1 VRIAS
6 PTAVKVQPGPE
17 VVKKGLAARSPP
29 RQPGSAG
36 TGARSSYYIPL
47 MSAPQT
53 VSVRTFTDKAEALA
67 HFILRA
73 GEAPRLLAFDDAVG
87 CPLEIAL
94 AALEWTRAVGVLP
107 DEDLLHAARLTS
119 ETAAAV
125 IERKVDGQRQYIY
138 LGPRLDAPPM
148 DVFEGK
154 VLFDEPGVKAVEFSQ
169 RAHALAHFL
178 RATNG
183 AGALLAIMG
192 RRAPEI
198 RHLRRW
204 LGPILGELD
213 VPRTLVG
220 GWFAASAG
228 GCLLSST
235 DDELNY
241 RYIEVGI
248 EP

>member
-1 VRIAS
+1 MTTPQALTVRS
-6 PTAVKVQPGPE
+6 
-17 VVKKGLAARSPP
+17 
-29 RQPGSAG
+29 
-36 TGARSSYYIPL
+36 
-47 MSAPQT
+47 
-53 VSVRTFTDKAEALA
+53 FTDRAEALS

-73 GEAPRLLAFDDAVG
+73 GEAPRLIAFDDAVG

-107 DEDLLHAARLTS
+107 DEDMLHAARLTS

-125 IERKVDGQRQYIY
+125 IERKIDGQRQFIY

-169 RAHALAHFL
+169 RAHAVAHFL
-178 RATNG
+178 RATSG
-183 AGALLAIMG
+183 AGALLALLG
-192 RRAPEI
+192 RRAPEL

-204 LGPILGELD
+204 LGPILAELD

-220 GWFAASAG
+220 GWFAASAA
-228 GCLLSST
+228 GCLLAAP
-235 DDELNY
+235 DGEPNY
-241 RYIEVGI
+241 RYIEVGL
-248 EP
+248 ES

>member
-1 VRIAS
+1 MTTPQALTVRS
-6 PTAVKVQPGPE
+6 
-17 VVKKGLAARSPP
+17 
-29 RQPGSAG
+29 
-36 TGARSSYYIPL
+36 
-47 MSAPQT
+47 
-53 VSVRTFTDKAEALA
+53 FTDRAEALS

-73 GEAPRLLAFDDAVG
+73 GEAPRLIAFDDAVG

-107 DEDLLHAARLTS
+107 DEDMLHAARLTS

-125 IERKVDGQRQYIY
+125 IERKIDGQRQFIY

-169 RAHALAHFL
+169 RAHAVAHFL
-178 RATNG
+178 RATSG
-183 AGALLAIMG
+183 AGALLALLG
-192 RRAPEI
+192 KRAPEL

-213 VPRTLVG
+213 MPRTLVG
-220 GWFAASAG
+220 GWFAASAA
-228 GCLLSST
+228 GCLLAAP
-235 DDELNY
+235 DGEPNY
-241 RYIEVGI
+241 RYIEVGL
-248 EP
+248 ES

>member
-1 VRIAS
+1 M
-6 PTAVKVQPGPE
+6 T
-17 VVKKGLAARSPP
+17 
-29 RQPGSAG
+29 
-36 TGARSSYYIPL
+36 T
-47 MSAPQT
+47 PQALT
-53 VSVRTFTDKAEALA
+53 VRTFTDRAEALA
-67 HFILRA
+67 HFIQRA
-73 GEAPRLLAFDDAVG
+73 GEAPRLLAFDDTVG
-87 CPLEIAL
+87 CPMEIAL
-94 AALEWTRAVGVLP
+94 AALEWTKAVGVLP

-119 ETAAAV
+119 ENAAAV
-125 IERKVDGQRQYIY
+125 IERKVEGQRQFIY

-178 RATNG
+178 RATSG
-183 AGALLAIMG
+183 AGALLALLG

-220 GWFAASAG
+220 GWFAASAA
-228 GCLLSST
+228 GCLLTST
-235 DDELNY
+235 DGEVNY
-241 RYIEVGI
+241 RYIEVGL

>member
-1 VRIAS
+1 M
-6 PTAVKVQPGPE
+6 T
-17 VVKKGLAARSPP
+17 
-29 RQPGSAG
+29 
-36 TGARSSYYIPL
+36 T
-47 MSAPQT
+47 PQT
-53 VSVRTFTDKAEALA
+53 LSVRSFTDRAEALS

-73 GEAPRLLAFDDAVG
+73 GEAPRLIAFDDAVG

-107 DEDLLHAARLTS
+107 DEDMLHAARLTS

-125 IERKVDGQRQYIY
+125 IERKIDGQRQFIY

-169 RAHALAHFL
+169 RAHAVAHFL
-178 RATNG
+178 RATSG
-183 AGALLAIMG
+183 AGALLALLG
-192 RRAPEI
+192 RRAPEL

-213 VPRTLVG
+213 MPRTLVG
-220 GWFAASAG
+220 GWFAASAA
-228 GCLLSST
+228 GCLLAAP
-235 DDELNY
+235 DGEPDY
-241 RYIEVGI
+241 RYIEVGL
-248 EP
+248 ES